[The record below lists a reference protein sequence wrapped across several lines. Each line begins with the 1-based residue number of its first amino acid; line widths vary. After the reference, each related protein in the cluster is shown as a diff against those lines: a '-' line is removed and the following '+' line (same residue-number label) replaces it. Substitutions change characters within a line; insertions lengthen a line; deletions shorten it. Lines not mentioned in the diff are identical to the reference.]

1 MRLRVLLREV
11 PVGVLERHQDGR
23 IVFRF
28 DEAYLLLPE
37 RPVLGRWF
45 EDHLVPP
52 LEYTG
57 QSGRLP
63 AFFQNYLPEDE
74 SALRALLARKAGVK
88 EHQELPLLAALGG
101 DLPGAIAVRAEEP
114 AAPGA
119 ELDEPAP
126 SSPAGGEEALRFS
139 LAGMQLKFSVL
150 QQGSRFTLPVTGQ
163 GGRWIVKLPDTRYP
177 RVPENEYSMLAWA
190 RELGICVPEFKLVQ
204 VAEIEGLPDELRFD
218 ETLALAIRRF
228 DRDEHGSRIHQED
241 FAQVLNMRPRDKY
254 RSHNYATI
262 ANIVRSVCG
271 EADHEELVRRL
282 VFVVLSGNADAHL
295 KNWSLVY
302 PDGRRARL
310 SPAYDLVSTVAYG
323 PGLDQRLALRLSGEK
338 DFFSVTRAH
347 FETLAERINASPER
361 TGALVS
367 ETASRAREAWA
378 RLRGSLPIAPGA
390 REALEKH
397 LKRIA
402 I

>member
-1 MRLRVLLREV
+1 MMLRVLLRDV
-11 PVGVLERHQDGR
+11 PVGMLERHRDGR

-28 DEAYLLLPE
+28 DDAYLALAD

-52 LEYTG
+52 LEHVG

-101 DLPGAIAVRAEEP
+101 DLPGAIIVRADDT

-119 ELDEPAP
+119 EIDEPAP
-126 SSPAGGEEALRFS
+126 SSPAGEDALRFS

-163 GGRWIVKLPDTRYP
+163 GGRWIVKLPDTRYS

-190 RELGICVPEFKLVQ
+190 RELGIHVPEFKLVQ
-204 VAEIEGLPDELRFD
+204 VADIQGLPDELSFE

-228 DRDEHGSRIHQED
+228 DRDEQGSRIHQED

-254 RSHNYATI
+254 RGHNYATI
-262 ANIVRSVCG
+262 ANIVRVVCG
-271 EADHEELVRRL
+271 EADYEELVRRL

-302 PDGRRARL
+302 PDGRRGRL
-310 SPAYDLVSTVAYG
+310 SPAYDLVSTLAYG

-338 DFFSVTRAH
+338 DFSSVTRAH
-347 FETLAERINASPER
+347 FEKLAERINASPER

-378 RLRGSLPIAPGA
+378 RLRGALPIAPGA
-390 REALEKH
+390 RDALEKH
-397 LKRIA
+397 LNLREI
-402 I
+402 

>member
-1 MRLRVLLREV
+1 MKFIYTKTRE
-11 PVGVLERHQDGR
+11 E
-23 IVFRF
+23 
-28 DEAYLLLPE
+28 
-37 RPVLGRWF
+37 
-45 EDHLVPP
+45 
-52 LEYTG
+52 T
-57 QSGRLP
+57 
-63 AFFQNYLPEDE
+63 
-74 SALRALLARKAGVK
+74 
-88 EHQELPLLAALGG
+88 
-101 DLPGAIAVRAEEP
+101 
-114 AAPGA
+114 

-126 SSPAGGEEALRFS
+126 SSPAGGDDALRFS

-150 QQGSRFTLPVTGQ
+150 QQGSRFTLPITGQ

-190 RELGICVPEFKLVQ
+190 QELGICVPEFKLVQ
-204 VAEIEGLPDELRFD
+204 VADIEGLPDELRFD

-228 DRDEHGSRIHQED
+228 DREEHGSRLHQED

-254 RSHNYATI
+254 QSHNYATI

-271 EADHEELVRRL
+271 EADYEELVRRL

-323 PGLDQRLALRLSGEK
+323 AGLDQRLALRLSGEK
-338 DFFSVTRAH
+338 DFFSITRAH

-367 ETASRAREAWA
+367 ETSSRAREAWA
-378 RLRGSLPIAPGA
+378 RLRGSLRMAPGA

-397 LKRIA
+397 LKMIA